1 MPAPSFENERASS
14 TLRPHFKASE
24 FFSMASILEEEINA
38 THARTF
44 LQHGGCSSFALK
56 CARCVGSP
64 PAVKQRFFS
73 HVFIQTVSTKVAFIS
88 SVEGCR
94 FCFSSLASSV
104 VQRIERLEN
113 GISPFTLVW
122 HCKLPRWLQILKRG
136 QRQTNHPRQNIQ
148 QTWRTRANY

>member
-1 MPAPSFENERASS
+1 MFTIEAWRRHLSHKQFISMGSSF
-14 TLRPHFKASE
+14 
-24 FFSMASILEEEINA
+24 EEEINA

-94 FCFSSLASSV
+94 FCFSSLISYV
-104 VQRIERLEN
+104 IQRIERLGN
-113 GISPFTLVW
+113 GTSPFTLVW
-122 HCKLPRWLQILKRG
+122 HCKLPGWLQILKQG
-136 QRQTNHPRQNIQ
+136 PRQTNYPRQKIQ
-148 QTWRTRANY
+148 QTWRTRANS